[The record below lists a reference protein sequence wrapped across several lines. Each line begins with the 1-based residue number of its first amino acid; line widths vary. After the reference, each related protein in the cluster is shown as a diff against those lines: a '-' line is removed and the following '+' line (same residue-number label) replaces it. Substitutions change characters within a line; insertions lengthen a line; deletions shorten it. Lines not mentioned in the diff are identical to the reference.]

1 MVFQQTQLFFSMA
14 CYIDYFSLFL
24 LCQNSL
30 IWYRL
35 SFTKEAGMP
44 STMNLLEEDL
54 DDDEEPLNPM
64 AEVCIRISP
73 TFSVHFVAYQ
83 QVFWISAY
91 KFDLRTELS
100 TLNLSSGK

>member
-1 MVFQQTQLFFSMA
+1 MA
-14 CYIDYFSLFL
+14 CCIDYFSLYL

-64 AEVCIRISP
+64 AEVCI
-73 TFSVHFVAYQ
+73 
-83 QVFWISAY
+83 
-91 KFDLRTELS
+91 
-100 TLNLSSGK
+100 

>member
-1 MVFQQTQLFFSMA
+1 MA
-14 CYIDYFSLFL
+14 CYIDYFSPFL

-73 TFSVHFVAYQ
+73 TFAFTLLHNNKYSGYLPTNLTSEQNYQ
-83 QVFWISAY
+83 
-91 KFDLRTELS
+91 L
-100 TLNLSSGK
+100 

>member
-14 CYIDYFSLFL
+14 CYIDYFSPFL

-73 TFSVHFVAYQ
+73 TLAF
-83 QVFWISAY
+83 
-91 KFDLRTELS
+91 
-100 TLNLSSGK
+100 TLLHTNRYSGYLPTNLTSEQNYRL